1 MKAPRRKGLD
11 DELHPNVMA
20 QKMQGKVNAS
30 RNPRKVDPKP
40 SASRRS
46 RASDWKE
53 DLCKYMRYLHRRS
66 QVVRMPKKLL
76 HIQMSG
82 CWKATSKRRQVFTR
96 AFFGCIRRP
105 VLNIATPE
113 PRPLARWAKFGQM
126 CYVDCSSIEQDATFQ
141 FVGTPLL
148 RTCDQGSCT
157 PWTLCAERCQE
168 PRNWSGGTRV
178 KLILEGCQP
187 CSIWRERSRGG
198 GCGGFLP
205 GIVREKH
212 SDTEMKTSR
221 LSST

>member
-1 MKAPRRKGLD
+1 MMTCTRRSWPKKCKAKLMRQETHAKWTPSHRLAGGAEPLTGKKTFANTCGISIVGARSSGCRKNCYTSRCQDAGKQ
-11 DELHPNVMA
+11 HPNV
-20 QKMQGKVNAS
+20 GKS
-30 RNPRKVDPKP
+30 SPG
-40 SASRRS
+40 
-46 RASDWKE
+46 
-53 DLCKYMRYLHRRS
+53 L
-66 QVVRMPKKLL
+66 
-76 HIQMSG
+76 
-82 CWKATSKRRQVFTR
+82 
-96 AFFGCIRRP
+96 FFGCIRRP